1 MLHRGSKVITCTHMK
16 SARENWGSK
25 VITRNNCACA
35 EGDTGDVAIKI
46 ITKNLVYFISVYKLS
61 L

>member
-1 MLHRGSKVITCTHMK
+1 MLHRGSKVITRNNCTHMK

-35 EGDTGDVAIKI
+35 EGDKYINYLSRLDETVVLLYI
-46 ITKNLVYFISVYKLS
+46 ILS
-61 L
+61 